1 MPGNSKKDDKCTG
14 LKNEENKTDI
24 TSVTPESQQKTEIGV
39 GRSKKGNNKI
49 AIDGLKNKNE
59 NPPITRLR
67 DNKRRIQKMNV

>member
-1 MPGNSKKDDKCTG
+1 MPGNSEKDDKCTG
-14 LKNEENKTDI
+14 LEMKKI
-24 TSVTPESQQKTEIGV
+24 RLILHQLHLKVSQKMEIGV